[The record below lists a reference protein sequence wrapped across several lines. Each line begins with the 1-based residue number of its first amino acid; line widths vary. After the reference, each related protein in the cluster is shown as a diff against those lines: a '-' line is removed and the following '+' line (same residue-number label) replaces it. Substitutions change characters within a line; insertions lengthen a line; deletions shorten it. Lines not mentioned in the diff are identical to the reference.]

1 MARKL
6 TPEELKQAQGDFDV
20 PVLKTLQSK
29 KTPKSKE
36 YVPPKPKKLA
46 SEIEKDL
53 FDDAPAPAPAKK
65 EPKKRGHK
73 SPWKEGTELQRVNVF
88 LPVETARIA
97 KAAAVMRGVDLGVV
111 LDELIRENIKIGY
124 MLR

>member
-6 TPEELKQAQGDFDV
+6 TPEELRQAQGDFD
-20 PVLKTLQSK
+20 PPK
-29 KTPKSKE
+29 KARQKPKE
-36 YVPPKPKKLA
+36 YVPPVPPRKKLA

-53 FDDAPAPAPAKK
+53 FEDASAPAKK

-88 LPVETARIA
+88 LPVQTARKV
-97 KAAAVMRGVDLGVV
+97 KAAAVLRGVDLGVL
-111 LDELIRENIKIGY
+111 LDELINQNVKI
-124 MLR
+124 